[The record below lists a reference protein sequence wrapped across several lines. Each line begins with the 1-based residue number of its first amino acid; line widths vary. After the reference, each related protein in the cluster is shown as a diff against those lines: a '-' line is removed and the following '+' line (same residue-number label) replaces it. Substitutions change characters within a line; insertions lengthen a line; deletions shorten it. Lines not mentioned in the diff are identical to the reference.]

1 MSEVAYFNF
10 LITGPDNYAAN
21 AETEREA
28 LALLADALD
37 SFARNLE
44 MRLLAGDP
52 ESIRK
57 MRTQAKR
64 VRATNP
70 VTARFPKRYRFQT
83 SNPWNPGQFFD
94 FAAERNMP
102 REES

>member
-1 MSEVAYFNF
+1 MSSIAYANF
-10 LITGPDNYAAN
+10 LITGPDNYATN
-21 AETEREA
+21 AETAREA
-28 LALLADALD
+28 LDLLAGALD
-37 SFARNLE
+37 NFARTLE

-52 ESIRK
+52 VMIRK
-57 MRTQAKR
+57 MRNQAKR

-102 REES
+102 RGE